1 MNWCA
6 TTLASLPLS
15 PSCSHVSSP
24 SCPSR
29 WDGAPPPLF
38 CAPKSRVP
46 AAPQW
51 SYGTGIICNPPA
63 SADNATFPSLNSYL
77 NYVES
82 YGNRKCRDYAGQV
95 AGKWESCGAA
105 GCPNDPAPG
114 FGKGERTDVENCCWW
129 GRGVIQTTGE
139 PSHPVEALIVIR
151 LWPADGH
158 AFKGPLHH
166 PDVPLL
172 DRPLQLWEAQLL
184 CGG

>member
-1 MNWCA
+1 M
-6 TTLASLPLS
+6 
-15 PSCSHVSSP
+15 
-24 SCPSR
+24 
-29 WDGAPPPLF
+29 
-38 CAPKSRVP
+38 P

-63 SADNATFPSLNSYL
+63 SAENATFPTLNSYL

-139 PSHPVEALIVIR
+139 PSHPVEALTLKHTPHHTSKHTLLPPER
-151 LWPADGH
+151 TAWPIH
-158 AFKGPLHH
+158 LKS
-166 PDVPLL
+166 
-172 DRPLQLWEAQLL
+172 
-184 CGG
+184 